1 MATVT
6 GTSGA
11 DTIYVGFA
19 SNGVIGTATQFS
31 DLINAGGGDDSID
44 AASGND
50 TINAGAGN
58 DYIQVGGDND
68 SVNGGAGA
76 DYMDGGNDNDT
87 LYGGTGADTMIGNI
101 GNDLYYVD
109 NVGDLIIEY
118 SPDDGFDRV
127 QSSVSYK
134 LGQYLE
140 NLTLTGTAAI
150 NGNGNDLANLITGND
165 APNIINAQLGNDTL
179 LGKGGND
186 TLSGGA
192 DADNLQGGAGN
203 DRLDGGDGA
212 DRLIGGAGADTLI
225 GGGGN
230 DIFEFNA
237 TSESGPG
244 VLARDEVN
252 GFTGVGAAVGDR
264 IDLIDVYAG
273 VLSFIGTAAF
283 SAAGQVRVVA
293 SGTDTLVQV
302 NTVGAGGAE
311 MEILVHDG
319 ASLPSQWT
327 AADFL
332 L

>member
-11 DTIYVGFA
+11 DTIYVGFV
-19 SNGVIGTATQFS
+19 SSGVIGSPTQSS
-31 DLINAGGGDDSID
+31 DLINAGGGNDSID
-44 AASGND
+44 SASGND
-50 TINAGAGN
+50 TINGGSGN

-68 SVNGGAGA
+68 SVNGGADA
-76 DYMDGGNDNDT
+76 DYMDGGSGNDT

-109 NVGDLIIEY
+109 NIGDLIIEY
-118 SPDDGFDRV
+118 GPDDGFDRV
-127 QSSVSYK
+127 QSSVNYK

-150 NGNGNDLANLITGND
+150 NANGNDLANLITGND
-165 APNIINAQLGNDTL
+165 APNIINGV
-179 LGKGGND
+179 GGND
-186 TLSGGA
+186 TLIGNGGNDTISGALG
-192 DADNLQGGAGN
+192 ADNLQGGAGN
-203 DRLDGGDGA
+203 DRLDAGDDA
-212 DRLIGGAGADTLI
+212 DRLIGGAGADTLA
-225 GGGGN
+225 GGSGN
-230 DIFEFNA
+230 DIFEYNA

-244 VLARDEVN
+244 VLARDEISA
-252 GFTGVGAAVGDR
+252 FAGVGATVGDR